1 MPRVCRRG
9 GFFAHIISFS
19 CALSCCLLTSS
30 LMIHNYRERAASSPT
45 RTVIDGMIS
54 RVQAAPL

>member
-30 LMIHNYRERAASSPT
+30 LMIHNYRERAASSPHKNSHWW
-45 RTVIDGMIS
+45 DD
-54 RVQAAPL
+54 Q

>member
-30 LMIHNYRERAASSPT
+30 LMIHN
-45 RTVIDGMIS
+45 
-54 RVQAAPL
+54 